1 MARSRAAKTGLAL
14 MIAGLVCV
22 VAAAVLV
29 GYNLYD
35 SWRAGN
41 ASDSVLGQVEDQM
54 AGNSGASSSLSRID
68 YYRNPNIEMPTVEVD
83 GFEYIGKLEI
93 PALNLKLPVMSSW
106 SYAGL
111 NIAPC
116 RYSGSAYMDDL
127 VIAGHNFSSH
137 FGSLK
142 TLAMGD
148 SVVFTDID
156 GNEFDYT
163 VARVDRL
170 DPTQVAEMK
179 LGEYPLTLFTC
190 TLNGAS
196 RVTVRCVA
204 AN

>member
-1 MARSRAAKTGLAL
+1 
-14 MIAGLVCV
+14 MIAGLACV

-41 ASDSVLGQVEDQM
+41 ASSSALEQVEDQM
-54 AGNSGASSSLSRID
+54 IDTYDTGSALTRID
-68 YYRNPNIEMPTVEVD
+68 YYRNPNIEMPTVEID

-93 PALNLKLPVMSSW
+93 ASLNLELPVMSSW

-111 NIAPC
+111 NVAPC

-142 TLAMGD
+142 TLAAGD
-148 SVVFTDID
+148 SVVFTDMD
-156 GNEFDYT
+156 GNEFDYV
-163 VARVDRL
+163 VAEVDRL
-170 DPTQVAEMK
+170 DPTQVTEMK
-179 LGEYPLTLFTC
+179 SGEYPLTLFTC

-196 RVTVRCVA
+196 RVTVRCA
-204 AN
+204 AAD

>member
-1 MARSRAAKTGLAL
+1 
-14 MIAGLVCV
+14 
-22 VAAAVLV
+22 
-29 GYNLYD
+29 
-35 SWRAGN
+35 
-41 ASDSVLGQVEDQM
+41 
-54 AGNSGASSSLSRID
+54 
-68 YYRNPNIEMPTVEVD
+68 
-83 GFEYIGKLEI
+83 
-93 PALNLKLPVMSSW
+93 
-106 SYAGL
+106 
-111 NIAPC
+111 
-116 RYSGSAYMDDL
+116 
-127 VIAGHNFSSH
+127 
-137 FGSLK
+137 
-142 TLAMGD
+142 MGD